1 MEEEVEPLEER
12 TATVSPSLPPLE
24 RMQPSV
30 REEIPQSKA
39 SKELAK
45 ELTLSEEILEQ
56 VVAHVGRTV
65 LDSLEIPSPSSS
77 EEVIGPEVEEKAAE
91 VESKELVVSFP
102 NFLQDS
108 VVSLLIEERVGGSNC
123 YGNVKSGKLV
133 VRVRNHEGA
142 IKGSYGAIGGVAE
155 ESEKDR
161 YGVLLAKKGDDRQFA
176 FAGREVPARIRYV
189 GSSNTKVVEVRFVG
203 AAIDGHEDQR
213 SRRAKAVS

>member
-108 VVSLLIEERVGGSNC
+108 VVSLLMYLDEKREN
-123 YGNVKSGKLV
+123 YV
-133 VRVRNHEGA
+133 VSKKAEFYVQFVRNRTK
-142 IKGSYGAIGGVAE
+142 IKRAVAV
-155 ESEKDR
+155 K
-161 YGVLLAKKGDDRQFA
+161 
-176 FAGREVPARIRYV
+176 REW
-189 GSSNTKVVEVRFVG
+189 E
-203 AAIDGHEDQR
+203 AAT
-213 SRRAKAVS
+213 AMAT